1 MKEDKQTIDNW
12 LTDPI
17 EDVEEVPQ
25 NEVGNVSVSSPPS
38 EETEEARNWYD
49 SPFAQHT
56 TNAYKM
62 VKPYTD
68 KMGSLPTPGGISL
81 MVLILVVLLLVIVP
95 VGSSGETRWQLMW
108 AVLGN
113 GNNVHLGTPPPT
125 NHHVNNPSSTPV
137 TRSVNSNASLPKGY
151 GGTISFPGSYKIS
164 GNPFSGAGS

>member
-1 MKEDKQTIDNW
+1 MKEDKQTIENW

-17 EDVEEVPQ
+17 EDVEEAPVS
-25 NEVGNVSVSSPPS
+25 EVGNVSVSSPPS

-56 TNAYKM
+56 TNTYKM
-62 VKPYTD
+62 IKPYTD
-68 KMGSLPTPGGISL
+68 RLGSLPTPGGISL

-113 GNNVHLGTPPPT
+113 NASLGVPPT
-125 NHHVNNPSSTPV
+125 NHQNSAVQN
-137 TRSVNSNASLPKGY
+137 SVKKNSNTTSASNNIVHGRFGVNL
-151 GGTISFPGSYKIS
+151 T
-164 GNPFSGAGS
+164 